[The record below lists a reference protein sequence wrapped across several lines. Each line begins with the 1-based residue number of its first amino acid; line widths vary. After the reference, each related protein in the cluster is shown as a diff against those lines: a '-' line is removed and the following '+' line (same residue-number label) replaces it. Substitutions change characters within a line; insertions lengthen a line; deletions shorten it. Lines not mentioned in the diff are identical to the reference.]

1 MSKEDKI
8 DPYAQLKKL
17 QNGDPTAK
25 IILSKWLEVKQDK
38 AQKGDLDAQVAVG
51 WSHYFGASVLKD
63 ELKGVELW
71 KRAAELASPTAM
83 GHRPH
88 TIQSKRKRNSS
99 ESYKVAIELGD
110 PFSQYLLGTKLL
122 NGVGVSSSLDEAVHW
137 LIQAAENGIEE
148 AFDSLS
154 EILSNYD
161 RHHIFDDGTGDALS
175 ALLNFLTSLA
185 ENGDGFAKYTL
196 DLISKHRSK

>member
-51 WSHYFGASVLKD
+51 WSHYFGASVPKD

-83 GHRPH
+83 GHLALH
-88 TIQSKRKRNSS
+88 HSKQKGKEDSS
-99 ESYKVAIELGD
+99 ESYKWCRKGAELGD

-148 AFDSLS
+148 AF
-154 EILSNYD
+154 E
-161 RHHIFDDGTGDALS
+161 
-175 ALLNFLTSLA
+175 
-185 ENGDGFAKYTL
+185 FAQ
-196 DLISKHRSK
+196 